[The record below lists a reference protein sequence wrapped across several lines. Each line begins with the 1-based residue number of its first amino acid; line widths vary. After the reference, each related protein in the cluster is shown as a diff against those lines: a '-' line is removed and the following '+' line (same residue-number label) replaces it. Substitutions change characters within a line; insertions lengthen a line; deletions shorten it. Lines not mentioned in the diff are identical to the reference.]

1 MRRLAGDRRGPGGA
15 AIRLPS
21 LAGSEGA
28 TDPWARA
35 FIVVAL
41 IWVTSLT
48 LSVAVSQAAL
58 WTATVLWCVNWLRR
72 ELTQAGEIPEA
83 PARGP
88 AGDIFSLVGTPLM
101 AFWGVSVISALAS
114 RDPVQSLWELR
125 DVFLFAAPFVTYL
138 AFRDTAARRAG
149 LRAFGLGV
157 LGAVLIGLWETWAAI
172 EIGAFPVLYRPDGTL
187 GHYMTYA
194 GALMLAIPLLLIVRE
209 GWVGVWHRFLA
220 AASLMLLGLTMTR
233 SAWIGGL
240 AGYSVYFACRFVRG
254 SGPAAMHRRG
264 GRVFAGVSLT
274 VAVILAVTL
283 MLSLA
288 GPELLYERG
297 ASIFSLDNPTNRDR
311 LAMAATGLRIIGAH
325 PVLGIGPG
333 LMERVYP
340 AWRVDWAVKDSNPHL
355 HNDLLQI
362 AAERGLL
369 GLATWIWLMISIAV
383 GAWRVLRYAGA
394 FAPGGA
400 EARAA
405 LACLAA
411 FLTMGLFEY
420 NFSDSEVLA
429 ILLFAVTLPFAAS
442 DDIGRQDGN
451 GSLP

>member
-1 MRRLAGDRRGPGGA
+1 LPG
-15 AIRLPS
+15 
-21 LAGSEGA
+21 
-28 TDPWARA
+28 TQDPLARA
-35 FIVVAL
+35 FVAIAL
-41 IWVTSLT
+41 LWALAMPLSIAVAQSSLWLAT
-48 LSVAVSQAAL
+48 L
-58 WTATVLWCVNWLRR
+58 LWCINWLRR
-72 ELTQAGEIPEA
+72 ELNQAGQVPDP

-138 AFRDTAARRAG
+138 AFRDGRTRELG
-149 LRAFGLGV
+149 LRVFGVGV
-157 LGAVLIGLWETWAAI
+157 LGAVLIGLWETSGAI
-172 EIGAFPVLYRPDGTL
+172 AVGAFPTEYRPDGTL

-194 GALMLAIPLLLIVRE
+194 GALMLAIPLLLTLRE
-209 GWVGVWHRFLA
+209 GWVGVWHRILA
-220 AASLMLLGLTMTR
+220 AGALMLVGLTMTR
-233 SAWIGGL
+233 SAWIGCL
-240 AGYSVYFACRFVRG
+240 VGYSVYFGCRFVRG
-254 SGPAAMHRRG
+254 TGPQAASRRG

-274 VAVILAVTL
+274 IAIILAATL

-297 ASIFSLDNPTNRDR
+297 ASIFSLDNPTNLDR
-311 LAMAATGLRIIGAH
+311 LAMAATGLRIIAAQ
-325 PVLGIGPG
+325 PLLGVGPG

-340 AWRVDWAVKDSNPHL
+340 AWRVDWAVKESNPHL

-362 AAERGLL
+362 GAERGLL
-369 GLATWIWLMISIAV
+369 GLATWTWLMIAIAV

-394 FAPGGA
+394 FGKGGA

-405 LACLAA
+405 LGCLAA

-420 NFSDSEVLA
+420 NFSDSEVLL

-442 DDIGRQDGN
+442 DDIGRDRN
-451 GSLP
+451 GHRD

>member
-1 MRRLAGDRRGPGGA
+1 V
-15 AIRLPS
+15 
-21 LAGSEGA
+21 E
-28 TDPWARA
+28 
-35 FIVVAL
+35 
-41 IWVTSLT
+41 
-48 LSVAVSQAAL
+48 
-58 WTATVLWCVNWLRR
+58 
-72 ELTQAGEIPEA
+72 
-83 PARGP
+83 
-88 AGDIFSLVGTPLM
+88 
-101 AFWGVSVISALAS
+101 
-114 RDPVQSLWELR
+114 SLWELR

-138 AFRDTAARRAG
+138 AFRDNDTRRLG

-157 LGAVLIGLWETWAAI
+157 LGAVLIGMWETWGAI
-172 EIGAFPVLYRPDGTL
+172 QTGAFPVEYRPDGTL

-194 GALMLAIPLLLIVRE
+194 GAMMLAVPLLLIVRE
-209 GWVGVWHRFLA
+209 GWVGVWHRVLA
-220 AASLMLLGLTMTR
+220 AAALMLIGLTMTR
-233 SAWIGGL
+233 SAWIGCL
-240 AGYSVYFACRFVRG
+240 VGYSVYFLCRFVRG
-254 SGPAAMHRRG
+254 TGPVATRRRG
-264 GRVFAGVSLT
+264 GRVFAGVALT
-274 VAVILAVTL
+274 VAIVLAATL
-283 MLSLA
+283 LLSLA

-297 ASIFSLDNPTNRDR
+297 ASIFSLDNPTNLDR

-325 PVLGIGPG
+325 PLIGIGPG

-340 AWRVDWAVKDSNPHL
+340 AWRVEWAVKESNPHL

-369 GLATWIWLMISIAV
+369 GLATWIWLMVAIAV

-405 LACLAA
+405 LGCLAA

-442 DDIGRQDGN
+442 DDLGRQDGN
-451 GSLP
+451 GTLP